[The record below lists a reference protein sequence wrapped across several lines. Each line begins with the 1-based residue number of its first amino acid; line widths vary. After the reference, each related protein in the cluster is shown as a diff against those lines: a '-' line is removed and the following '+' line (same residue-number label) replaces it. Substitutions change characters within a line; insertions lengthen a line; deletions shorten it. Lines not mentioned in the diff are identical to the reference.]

1 MDQPCLGHVQIDSE
15 GYVSLRRLAEDVMR
29 THFAEAD
36 ATLARDDVTARA
48 TALAGDA
55 YDDDRAMLAWLE
67 SDAGTT
73 ALEAELSTVQLTR

>member
-1 MDQPCLGHVQIDSE
+1 
-15 GYVSLRRLAEDVMR
+15 MR
-29 THFAEAD
+29 TRFAEAD

-55 YDDDRAMLAWLE
+55 CDDDRAMLAWLE

-73 ALEAELSTVQLTR
+73 ALEAELSTVRQAAVTASVRGLMDQLPSEQRDEVLKAL